1 MKAKEEQVAALQEEL
16 KSKKLDLDHVRD
28 RQIGE

>member
-1 MKAKEEQVAALQEEL
+1 MKAEEERVAALQEEL
-16 KSKKLDLDHVRD
+16 KKNKLDLDHVRD

>member
-1 MKAKEEQVAALQEEL
+1 MKAEEERVAALQEEL
-16 KSKKLDLDHVRD
+16 KKNKLDLDSVRD